1 MKGTK
6 TIRVTHPLYG
16 TYEAK
21 GVRDKLQAVQAA
33 AREWRLQWSS
43 IARDCTFSSQSCEAP
58 TEKGRTAEEVREDG
72 GAGMDAP

>member
-1 MKGTK
+1 MKSTK

-33 AREWRLQWSS
+33 AGEWRLQWSA
-43 IARDCTFSSQSCEAP
+43 IARDCAF
-58 TEKGRTAEEVREDG
+58 EEVREDG
-72 GAGMDAP
+72 GSDLDTP